1 MLHINYFGIT
11 LVVDKTTNLI
21 LYSTRS
27 NETAKFVVSSIL
39 DTAVIQQGDYIT
51 KNIDKEWF
59 TEKYWIRH
67 DSGGKFT
74 QYIDSVPTDV
84 VKKREIAI
92 RRARGY
98 YLLLEQATIIGTSYD
113 NLSDLST
120 DDLPMYLLNKEQYIR
135 EYAQSKGMSLDIAE
149 KQLTFLAE
157 SLISVYFR
165 KQTLIWK
172 YGTSL
177 KTIETEQEFID
188 WKNNVIRETVGLG
201 QV

>member
-1 MLHINYFGIT
+1 MTF
-11 LVVDKTTNLI
+11 VVDKATNLI

-39 DTAVIQQGDYIT
+39 DTAAIQQGDYIT

-74 QYIDSVPTDV
+74 QYIDSVPSDI

-98 YLLLEQATIIGTSYD
+98 YLLLEQATIIGCSYD
-113 NLSDLST
+113 NLDDLST
-120 DDLPMYLLNKEQYIR
+120 DDLPMYLLNKEQYIK
-135 EYAQSKGMSLDIAE
+135 EYAHSLDISLDIAS
-149 KQLTFLAE
+149 KHLNFLAE
-157 SLISVYFR
+157 SLTSVYFR
-165 KQTLIWK
+165 KQSLIWK
-172 YGTSL
+172 YSRTL
-177 KTIETEQEFID
+177 KTVETEQDFIT
-188 WKNNVIRETVGLG
+188 WKNSVIRETVGLG